1 MGKARI
7 LVVEDEILV
16 GMEIQESLQK
26 AGYDVPEVVLTS
38 ENFMPA
44 VVKNKPDLVLM
55 DINLNSFVDGVS
67 AVQRMKI
74 LKEIPVLYLTA
85 YRDDNTKKRALTTN
99 PVDYL
104 VKPVSEEQLLDAVA
118 DALMGIG
125 APVN

>member
-7 LVVEDEILV
+7 LVVEDEVLV

-26 AGYDVPEVVLTS
+26 AGYDVPEVVMTS

-44 VVKNKPDLVLM
+44 IVKHKPDLVIM

-74 LKEIPVLYLTA
+74 LTSTPVLYLTA
-85 YRDDNTKKRALTTN
+85 YRDEKTKERAMTTG

-104 VKPVSEEQLLDAVA
+104 IKPISEEKLLEAVG
-118 DALMGIG
+118 DALTGLK
-125 APVN
+125 APV

>member
-7 LVVEDEILV
+7 LVVEDEVLV

-26 AGYDVPEVVLTS
+26 AGYDVPEVVMTS

-44 VVKNKPDLVLM
+44 IVKHKPDLVIM

-74 LKEIPVLYLTA
+74 LTSTPVLYLTA
-85 YRDDNTKKRALTTN
+85 YRDENTKRRAMTTG

-104 VKPVSEEQLLDAVA
+104 IKPISEEKLLEAVG
-118 DALMGIG
+118 DALTGLK
-125 APVN
+125 APV